1 MFTIRDWTLKEQH
14 NLYVIALSSVTGF
27 VVTLFFLNST
37 GITDIN
43 ARMAV
48 TLSGMF
54 FAATFGFREFHFQE
68 DPLVSDKLSI
78 DLTVILFALLT
89 VASLVYAGYDHFNA
103 LFVALPVILLLLLP
117 FYLVK
122 SRRHSPLSNPQLTRE
137 DLVAVTSAYL
147 RMAMPSYRARVKA
160 AYNQAIDKIH
170 NASFDLEEINS
181 MIGEQRRQTVQCLCQ
196 QLADATIRTVL
207 METLRQTDLDVND
220 QRILIRAGYR
230 INQKLLDEG
239 RIDRDDFNN
248 WQKTLQTLEER
259 LPKSLQDIAS

>member
-14 NLYVIALSSVTGF
+14 NLSVIALSSVTGF

-54 FAATFGFREFHFQE
+54 FAAIFGFREFHFQE

-160 AYNQAIDKIH
+160 VYNQAIDKIH
-170 NASFDLEEINS
+170 NASFDLEEINRMS
-181 MIGEQRRQTVQCLCQ
+181 SEQRRQTVQYRCQ
-196 QLADATIRTVL
+196 QLADATLRTVL

-259 LPKSLQDIAS
+259 LPKSLQDIAR